1 MINQCKKLVSS
12 KFIKFRF
19 LNVVILFLITLVF
32 SFAFSITSF
41 AAPYTLCTGK
51 EFNQRVKAF
60 LNGNDPRAT
69 IVNTI
74 TAFKR
79 GYNPPDDPNYY
90 VDVSEDRD
98 GSVLVYITENDINDR
113 RKKNNT
119 TTDYNYTL
127 YWYSDSIVNMN
138 PNAAFMFDKFVRIRN
153 IDLSDFV
160 YLKGLTDTR
169 YMFLECR
176 NLKDIKFKKDSGGK
190 EFMPSEM
197 QGMFCGC
204 QSLMNIDLTLFDTKM
219 VDNMTELFYK
229 CYNLRNIYVNPARW
243 NVENVMLF
251 NRMFSECHMLRTND
265 GKKAVDIAEDDYGD
279 FAVPGDDKKEGFI
292 KDINYEYD
300 DYGEYLGSV
309 PIDGANYLMA
319 EPETTQAY
327 ADEPEYDEETGKGVG
342 DGITPYIGN
351 SASGYGSVKETQ
363 PPASIVSPTAALD
376 AVNRSIEITENSAEQ
391 VRLPESNTSQ
401 ANVLESNITLETS
414 AVPAETSVI
423 PAESS
428 EVVVESS
435 ADTEDNES
443 GGRRIIELDEYLKEQ
458 NQDGEAGS
466 GELLGGIFRE
476 YKFLIMALVIS
487 LIVILLLVGMV
498 AYLTKSNRENKD
510 DESHKI

>member
-1 MINQCKKLVSS
+1 MISCSNKLILV
-12 KFIKFRF
+12 KRENIKIW
-19 LNVVILFLITLVF
+19 NIVIWFLITLTF
-32 SFAFSITSF
+32 SFAILFTTC

-51 EFNQRVKAF
+51 EFNQRVKTF
-60 LNGNDPRAT
+60 LNGNDPKAT
-69 IVNTI
+69 IENTI
-74 TAFKR
+74 TTFQR
-79 GYNPPDDPNYY
+79 GFNLPDDPAYY

-98 GSVLVYITENDINDR
+98 GSVLVYITENDINNR
-113 RKKNNT
+113 LKKQKK

-138 PNAAFMFDKFVRIRN
+138 PNAAFMFDKFVRIRT

-176 NLKDIKFKKDSGGK
+176 NLKNLKFKNDSNGK

-197 QGMFCGC
+197 QGMFYGC

-219 VDNMTELFYK
+219 VDNMTELFYR
-229 CYNLRNIYVNPARW
+229 CYNLRNIYVNTTRW

-251 NRMFSECHMLRTND
+251 NKMFSECHMLRSND
-265 GKKAVDIAEDDYGD
+265 GRKAVDVDEDDYGN

-292 KDINYEYD
+292 KDINYQYD

-309 PIDGANYLMA
+309 PIDGSNYLMV
-319 EPETTQAY
+319 ELETTQPY
-327 ADEPEYDEETGKGVG
+327 ADEPEYDGETGKGIG
-342 DGITPYIGN
+342 DGIVPYIGD
-351 SASGYGSVKETQ
+351 SASGYGGVKETQ
-363 PPASIVSPTAALD
+363 PPPSVVSPTAAPD

-401 ANVLESNITLETS
+401 SNVLESNITI
-414 AVPAETSVI
+414 ETSVAPI
-423 PAESS
+423 ETSVVPAESS

-443 GGRRIIELDEYLKEQ
+443 GGRRIMELDEYLKEQ
-458 NQDGEAGS
+458 SQEGEAGS

-476 YKFLIMALVIS
+476 YKFLIMALAIS

>member
-1 MINQCKKLVSS
+1 MISQGKKLVCS

-19 LNVVILFLITLVF
+19 LNVVILFLITLAF

-60 LNGNDPRAT
+60 LNGNDPKAT

-414 AVPAETSVI
+414 AVPAETSVV

-458 NQDGEAGS
+458 SQDGEAGS

>member
-1 MINQCKKLVSS
+1 MINRGEKIVFSKL
-12 KFIKFRF
+12 IKFRF

-32 SFAFSITSF
+32 SLSFSLTSF

-74 TAFKR
+74 TAFRR
-79 GYNPPDDPNYY
+79 GYNPPDDSNYY
-90 VDVSEDRD
+90 ADVSEDRD

-113 RKKNNT
+113 FKKNKT

-204 QSLMNIDLTLFDTKM
+204 QSLTNIDLTLFDTKM

-229 CYNLRNIYVNPARW
+229 CYNLRNIYVNPTRW

-251 NRMFSECHMLRTND
+251 KRMFSECHMLRTND

-279 FAVPGDDKKEGFI
+279 FAVPGNDKKEGFI
-292 KDINYEYD
+292 KDINYEYA

-319 EPETTQAY
+319 ELETTQAY
-327 ADEPEYDEETGKGVG
+327 ADEPEYDGETGQGIG

-351 SASGYGSVKETQ
+351 SDSGYGSVKETQ
-363 PPASIVSPTAALD
+363 PPASIVSPTAAPD

-391 VRLPESNTSQ
+391 IRLPETSALQPNVSESNTT
-401 ANVLESNITLETS
+401 IETS
-414 AVPAETSVI
+414 IVPAETSESI
-423 PAESS
+423 IEPNTEIKESESS
-428 EVVVESS
+428 
-435 ADTEDNES
+435 
-443 GGRRIIELDEYLKEQ
+443 GRRIMELDEYLKEQ
-458 NQDGEAGS
+458 SKEGEEGS
-466 GELLGGIFRE
+466 GEILGGIFRE
-476 YKFLIMALVIS
+476 YKFLIMALAIS

>member
-1 MINQCKKLVSS
+1 MINRSRKLAFS

-19 LNVVILFLITLVF
+19 LNVVIIFLVTLVF
-32 SFAFSITSF
+32 SLSFSLASF

-74 TAFKR
+74 TAFRR

-90 VDVSEDRD
+90 VDVSEDGD

-113 RKKNNT
+113 FKKNKT

-204 QSLMNIDLTLFDTKM
+204 QSLMNVDLTLFDTKM

-243 NVENVMLF
+243 NVENVILF
-251 NRMFSECHMLRTND
+251 KRMFSECHMLRTND

-279 FAVPGDDKKEGFI
+279 FAVPGNDKKEGFI
-292 KDINYEYD
+292 KDINYQYD

-309 PIDGANYLMA
+309 PIDGANYIEVEL
-319 EPETTQAY
+319 ETTQPY
-327 ADEPEYDEETGKGVG
+327 YDEPEYDGETGKGIG
-342 DGITPYIGN
+342 DGIVPYIGD
-351 SASGYGSVKETQ
+351 SASGYGGVKETQ
-363 PPASIVSPTAALD
+363 PPPSIVSPTAAPD

-391 VRLPESNTSQ
+391 VRLPESSALQT
-401 ANVLESNITLETS
+401 NVSESNTTVETS
-414 AVPAETSVI
+414 IVPAETSESI
-423 PAESS
+423 IESS
-428 EVVVESS
+428 VEVKESESS
-435 ADTEDNES
+435 
-443 GGRRIIELDEYLKEQ
+443 GRRIMELDEYLKEQ
-458 NQDGEAGS
+458 SKEGEEGS
-466 GELLGGIFRE
+466 GEILGGIFRE
-476 YKFLIMALVIS
+476 YKFLIMALAIS